1 MTETAEHDVRETLW
15 VTDAEMIRR
24 MGVPEKKARA
34 TIAALDRIRGSGF
47 PAKQKQWGDR
57 RYWPHVKAYF
67 DRTSGLT
74 MIASSRRTIHE

>member
-1 MTETAEHDVRETLW
+1 MSETAEHDTRETLW

-34 TIAALDRIRGSGF
+34 TIAALDRMRGSGF

-67 DRTSGLT
+67 DRTSGVT
-74 MIASSRRTIHE
+74 MTASPRRNPYE